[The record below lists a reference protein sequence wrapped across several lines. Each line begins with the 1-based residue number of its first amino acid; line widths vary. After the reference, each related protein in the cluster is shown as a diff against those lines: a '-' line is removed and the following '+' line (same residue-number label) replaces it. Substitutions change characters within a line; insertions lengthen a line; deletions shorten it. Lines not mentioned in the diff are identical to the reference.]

1 MDVDEVI
8 PVVPSWLAGAGP
20 QNVGLAAAAAFAGGK
35 GPWMQFEVFDRD
47 VAALAGDCEVPMV
60 RVSAAGQLLFNPVAK
75 LFLVDQYGAVVGLE
89 VALLFSA
96 ETRTVGVRP
105 LLPREA
111 AEMPAGQRWPARQQ
125 RSLTWPLGVT
135 ASEFTGH
142 FQVAAGEY
150 PAVLMRGPGPRML
163 AFTARTAPGPQPR
176 RSRGRGRRVAD
187 PVRAR

>member
-1 MDVDEVI
+1 
-8 PVVPSWLAGAGP
+8 
-20 QNVGLAAAAAFAGGK
+20 
-35 GPWMQFEVFDRD
+35 MQFEVFDRD
-47 VAALAGDCEVPMV
+47 VATLTGDSEVPMV
-60 RVSAAGQLLFNPVAK
+60 RVTAAGQLLFNPVARQ
-75 LFLVDQYGAVVGLE
+75 FLADQYGAVVGLE
-89 VALLFSA
+89 VVLLFSA

-111 AEMPAGQRWPARQQ
+111 AEMPAGQRWPARPQ
-125 RSLTWPLGVT
+125 RSLTWPLGVQ
-135 ASEFTGH
+135 APEFTGH

-163 AFTARTAPGPQPR
+163 TFTARTAAPARRR